1 MGQSTS
7 EPSTPSSFT
16 ERGLVVSV
24 VSSLLF
30 AGVYFV
36 TPLLAPASA
45 ESLWGVR
52 NVVTVPL
59 VLVTLLA
66 LRQLR
71 LFTDIAARIRAR
83 PLLLLPLVLCGF
95 LVGAQLWLFSWAPLN
110 GRGLQVALGY
120 FLLPLVLVVIGKFLY
135 RDRLLWWHWLAAAVA
150 AVGVIFEVIRVGS
163 VSWETMLVAFGYP
176 IYFVLRRAMGTNHLG
191 GMLWEFVLLTP
202 LAVVL
207 AVREF
212 ASGEVLQANPSLVWF
227 APLFG
232 VWSGIALICYL
243 LASRYLSISIF
254 GLMSYLEPALLVVA
268 SILIGERIT
277 SGEWPMYLAVWGAVG
292 ILVIG
297 GTVQLIRST
306 RSRRR
311 GDADPEPPPQ
321 PAE

>member
-1 MGQSTS
+1 MEQSTS
-7 EPSTPSSFT
+7 KSFT

-52 NVVTVPL
+52 N
-59 VLVTLLA
+59 LVTIPLILA
-66 LRQLR
+66 TLATLKQLR
-71 LFTDIAARIRAR
+71 LFTDIGARIRAR
-83 PLLLLPLVLCGF
+83 PLLVLPLIASGF
-95 LVGAQLWLFSWAPLN
+95 LVAAQLWVFSWAPLN

-120 FLLPLVLVVIGKFLY
+120 FLLPLVLVVVGRFLY
-135 RDRLLWWHWLAAAVA
+135 KDRLLWWHWLAAGVA
-150 AVGVIFEVIRVGS
+150 AVGVAFEFVRVGS
-163 VSWETMLVAFGYP
+163 ISWETMLVAFGYP
-176 IYFVLRRAMGTNHLG
+176 VYFVLRRAMGTNHLG
-191 GMLWEFVLLTP
+191 GMLWEFLLLSP

-212 ASGEVLQANPSLVWF
+212 ANGDVLQANPSLVWF

-277 SGEWPMYLAVWGAVG
+277 SGEWPMYIAVWGAVG

-297 GTVQLIRST
+297 GTVQLARAT

-311 GDADPEPPPQ
+311 RGDDPDPPPL
-321 PAE
+321 PTG

>member
-1 MGQSTS
+1 MEQSTS
-7 EPSTPSSFT
+7 KSFT

-52 NVVTVPL
+52 NVVTIPL
-59 VLVTLLA
+59 ILATLAA
-66 LRQLR
+66 LKQLR
-71 LFTDIAARIRAR
+71 LFTDIGARIRAR
-83 PLLLLPLVLCGF
+83 PLLVLPLIASGF
-95 LVGAQLWLFSWAPLN
+95 LVAAQLWVFSWAPLN

-120 FLLPLVLVVIGKFLY
+120 FLLPLVLVVVGRFLY
-135 RDRLLWWHWLAAAVA
+135 KDKLLWWHWLAAGVA
-150 AVGVIFEVIRVGS
+150 AVGVVFEFIRVGS
-163 VSWETMLVAFGYP
+163 ISWETMLVAFGYP
-176 IYFVLRRAMGTNHLG
+176 VYFVLRRALGTNHLG
-191 GMLWEFVLLTP
+191 GMLWEFLLLSP

-212 ASGEVLQANPSLVWF
+212 ANGDVLQANPSLVWF

-277 SGEWPMYLAVWGAVG
+277 SGEWPMYIAVWGAVG

-297 GTVQLIRST
+297 GTVQLARST
-306 RSRRR
+306 RARRRR
-311 GDADPEPPPQ
+311 GDDPDPPPL
-321 PAE
+321 PTG